1 MFQNTDIDSKSN
13 TPISDDRSGNSNYSN
28 EENLSQLDNNYDK
41 NNDNEIVLSLEEN
54 NKKAFNENNEDD
66 NDEENEMRSI
76 NSYGNINESK
86 EVLNVKKVK
95 HYKLKKF
102 NSHLDYCKNTKNITL
117 LKYHDLAFVI
127 SVIQLSVIIVST
139 SITFFETIREHTTIS
154 EEKQRLISVSLSTYI
169 ALIVAVSRF
178 LKFDEKKEQFSKLAE
193 KWNQVIDKM
202 RTIRFRVESIDC
214 YDKSPTEMKEFIY
227 NIISPEYRQEISIL
241 DNETDNLINMKEKT
255 YYKNKLMNMRLDEQI
270 LERHGML
277 FDTYKKLQNTP
288 EVDTSLD
295 KYRELCCFPYG
306 SGFSLFGS
314 KYDKFFK
321 DMESFLSPKNQ
332 QGNNFNY
339 QYNNNIFK
347 KHFDDICNIKTKY
360 DLV

>member
-13 TPISDDRSGNSNYSN
+13 TPVSDRSGDSNYSN
-28 EENLSQLDNNYDK
+28 QENTYEVDNYDDK
-41 NNDNEIVLSLEEN
+41 KNDNEIILSLEEN
-54 NKKAFNENNEDD
+54 VGKKLNEDD
-66 NDEENEMRSI
+66 DEEEEHDMRSI
-76 NSYGNINESK
+76 NSYGNENESK
-86 EVLNVKKVK
+86 EVLDVKKVK

-102 NSHLDYCKNTKNITL
+102 NSHLDYCKNTKNVTL
-117 LKYHDLAFVI
+117 LKYHDLAFII
-127 SVIQLSVIIVST
+127 SVIQISVIIVST
-139 SITFFETIREHTTIS
+139 CITFFETIREHTTIS

-193 KWNQVIDKM
+193 KWNQTIDKM
-202 RTIRFRVESIDC
+202 RTMRFVVESIDC
-214 YDKSPTEMKEFIY
+214 YDKSPTEMKKLIY
-227 NIISPEYRQEISIL
+227 KIIKPEYRQEISIL

-277 FDTYKKLQNTP
+277 FDTYKKLQNSP
-288 EVDTSLD
+288 DVDTSLD

-321 DMESFLSPKNQ
+321 DMEKFLSPKNKH
-332 QGNNFNY
+332 GNFNCSND
-339 QYNNNIFK
+339 NNVFK
-347 KHFDDICNIKTKY
+347 KHFEDICIIKNKY